1 MEKQPPRRLFS
12 ASSVEAASIFGALGV
27 ATTAEAAPT
36 MKMLS
41 EEFER
46 LWTIER
52 NAVAFG
58 TDEECE
64 ATADATSELVDRIVS
79 MPAKT
84 LEDFRVNAR
93 ALSWCYSGDIDID
106 LFEDCPQNTTDVQI
120 ARSILRDLLAVDG
133 DGRAPQ

>member
-1 MEKQPPRRLFS
+1 MEKQPSRRLFS

-27 ATTAEAAPT
+27 ATMAEAAPST

-41 EEFER
+41 ER
-46 LWTIER
+46 LWAIER
-52 NAVAFG
+52 NALAFG

-84 LEDFRVNAR
+84 LEDFRVKAR

-133 DGRAPQ
+133 DGMAPQ